1 MHKGAVPSKKYSSE
15 HTISSRTT
23 QLSLY
28 HPIFLNTMLEP
39 YIQCR
44 ISNYHAVENTT
55 VVDTVVLLMGSQ
67 TVSEVDLSAAYA
79 SGLGGN
85 ILKMTKL
92 PNGTKLLT
100 EKH

>member
-1 MHKGAVPSKKYSSE
+1 
-15 HTISSRTT
+15 
-23 QLSLY
+23 
-28 HPIFLNTMLEP
+28 
-39 YIQCR
+39 
-44 ISNYHAVENTT
+44 
-55 VVDTVVLLMGSQ
+55 MGSQ

-92 PNGTKLLT
+92 PNDTKLLT